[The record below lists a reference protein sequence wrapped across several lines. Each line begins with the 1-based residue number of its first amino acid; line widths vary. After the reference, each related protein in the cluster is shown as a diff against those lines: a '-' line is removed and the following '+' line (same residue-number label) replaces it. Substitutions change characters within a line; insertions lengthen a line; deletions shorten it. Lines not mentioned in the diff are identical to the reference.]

1 MTTREGAFLTVDF
14 PELNGLGA
22 SFYVFF
28 FLLFILVSEL
38 AFEHS
43 S

>member
-28 FLLFILVSEL
+28 FAIYLGF
-38 AFEHS
+38 
-43 S
+43 

>member
-28 FLLFILVSEL
+28 LLFILVSEL